1 MGVVRQLAARR
12 FRQQH
17 GAADMTLTAQPPQS
31 TTPQRQP
38 PIGRVIAGLR
48 NAWRGLTSMRIALV
62 LLFLLALAAIP
73 GALIPQ
79 RSLNAQKATQYI
91 AARPTLGP
99 WMNKLQLFDV
109 FSSFWFTAI
118 YALLFISLVGCL
130 TPRLVEHARALR
142 SQPVAAPRN
151 LGRLP
156 HHHHA
161 TAYGTPEQFEERA
174 RGVLKGWRTTT
185 RTEVGGTI
193 AISAEKGYLRE
204 AGNLI
209 FHFSLLGLLVAI
221 AVGKLFG
228 YEGSVI
234 VIADNGPGFC
244 NTSPAVY
251 DSFRVG
257 NSTDGTGLAPFCVR
271 VEDFRADYLASGQ
284 AKSFTSNIAYQDGA
298 NLGTDTWRD
307 YQLKVNDPLRID
319 GDRLYL
325 IGHGYAPQFI
335 VTFPNGQTRTQT
347 LQFQPEN
354 ATTFLSGGAM
364 LFDPPGGLYPNDAE
378 RRKSQI
384 ALQGLF
390 APTAQFTGTLLT
402 SSFPRMDDPAVAIDI
417 YNGDT
422 GLDTGKPQSIFALD
436 AGMIAQG
443 RLIKQ
448 DRVNLKPG
456 QAATLPD
463 GSTVRFDGA
472 QQFVSLQVSHDP
484 AQLWVLV
491 FAVSMI
497 GGLLVSLVIKRRR
510 IWLRLS
516 GVEGD
521 RTSVEVGGLARTDQV
536 GWGEEFPKIC
546 ARLLGEQNPGPPPR
560 STPMKEH
567 AGHADQ

>member
-1 MGVVRQLAARR
+1 
-12 FRQQH
+12 
-17 GAADMTLTAQPPQS
+17 MTITEHPAQP
-31 TTPQRQP
+31 TRAQRQT
-38 PIGRVIAGLR
+38 PIGRLIAGLR

-79 RSLNAQKATQYI
+79 RSLNAQKVAQYI

-109 FSSFWFTAI
+109 FSSSWFTAI

-142 SQPVAAPRN
+142 SQPVATPRN
-151 LGRLP
+151 LSRLP
-156 HHHHA
+156 HHHNA
-161 TAYGTPEQFEERA
+161 TADGTSEQLAERT
-174 RGVLKGWRTTT
+174 RGALKGWRTTT
-185 RTEVGGTI
+185 RVEPGGALT
-193 AISAEKGYLRE
+193 ISAEKGYLRE

-209 FHFSLLGLLVAI
+209 FHFALLGLLVAI
-221 AVGKLFG
+221 AAGKLWG

-251 DSFRVG
+251 DSFRAG

-271 VEDFRADYLASGQ
+271 VKDFRADYLNSGQ

-298 NLGTDTWRD
+298 NLGTATWRD

-325 IGHGYAPQFI
+325 IGHGYAPRFT
-335 VTFPNGQTRTQT
+335 VTFPGGQTRTQT
-347 LQFQPEN
+347 LQFAPEN
-354 ATTFLSGGAM
+354 ATTFLSSGAM
-364 LFDPPGGLYPNDAE
+364 LFDPPGGTYPNDSE
-378 RRKSQI
+378 RRKNQL

-402 SSFPRMDDPAVAIDI
+402 SSFPAMDDPAVAIDI
-417 YNGDT
+417 YKGDT
-422 GLDTGKPQSIFALD
+422 GLDTGKPQSIFSLD

-443 RLIKQ
+443 RLVKQ

-456 QAATLPD
+456 QAATLAD

-484 AQLWVLV
+484 AQIWVLI

-497 GGLLVSLVIKRRR
+497 GGLLVSLMIKRRR
-510 IWLRLS
+510 IWVRLTA
-516 GVEGD
+516 VD
-521 RTSVEVGGLARTDQV
+521 NNRTTVEVGGLARTDQV

-546 ARLLGEQNPGPPPR
+546 ERLLSEDDPAPQPQEH
-560 STPMKEH
+560 PMKESP
-567 AGHADQ
+567 GHADQ

>member
-1 MGVVRQLAARR
+1 
-12 FRQQH
+12 
-17 GAADMTLTAQPPQS
+17 MTLTKRPTHPPALA
-31 TTPQRQP
+31 RQTL
-38 PIGRVIAGLR
+38 IGRLVAVLR
-48 NAWRGLTSMRIALV
+48 NAWRSLTSMRTALV

-79 RSLNAQKATQYI
+79 RSLNAQKVTQYI

-99 WMNKLQLFDV
+99 WMDKAQLFNV
-109 FSSFWFTAI
+109 FSSSWFTAI
-118 YALLFISLVGCL
+118 YALLFTSLVGCL
-130 TPRLVEHARALR
+130 TPRLLEHAKALR
-142 SQPVAAPRN
+142 AQPVAAPRN

-156 HHHHA
+156 HHHRA
-161 TAYGTPEQFEERA
+161 IVEASPEQFAGRTLA
-174 RGVLKGWRTTT
+174 TLKGWRTTT
-185 RTEVGGTI
+185 RVESGGAI

-204 AGNLI
+204 AGNLV
-209 FHFSLLGLLVAI
+209 FHFALLGLLVAI
-221 AVGKLFG
+221 AAGKLWG

-251 DSFRVG
+251 DSFRAG

-271 VEDFRADYLASGQ
+271 VKDFRADYLNSGQ

-298 NLGTDTWRD
+298 NLGTEKWRD

-325 IGHGYAPQFI
+325 IGHGYAPRFT
-335 VTFPNGQTRTQT
+335 VTFPGGQTRTQT

-354 ATTFLSGGAM
+354 ATSFLSSGAM
-364 LFDPPGGLYPNDAE
+364 LFDPPGGTYPNDNE
-378 RRKSQI
+378 RRRNQI

-417 YNGDT
+417 YKGDT
-422 GLDTGKPQSIFALD
+422 GLDTGKPQSIFSLD

-443 RLIKQ
+443 RLVKQ

-456 QAATLPD
+456 QAAALPD

-472 QQFVSLQVSHDP
+472 QPFVSLQVSHDP
-484 AQLWVLV
+484 AQIWVLI

-510 IWLRLS
+510 IWVRLVDA
-516 GVEGD
+516 GGED
-521 RTSVEVGGLARTDQV
+521 TTVEVGGLARTDQV

-546 ARLLGEQNPGPPPR
+546 ERLLTEDDPAPHPQQR
-560 STPMKEH
+560 PMKES

>member
-1 MGVVRQLAARR
+1 
-12 FRQQH
+12 
-17 GAADMTLTAQPPQS
+17 MTLTKRPPH
-31 TTPQRQP
+31 PPAPIRQAL
-38 PIGRVIAGLR
+38 IGRLVAVLR
-48 NAWRGLTSMRIALV
+48 NAWRSLTSMRTALV

-79 RSLNAQKATQYI
+79 RSLNAQKVTQYI

-99 WMNKLQLFDV
+99 WMDKAQLFDV
-109 FSSFWFTAI
+109 FSSSWFTAI
-118 YALLFISLVGCL
+118 YALLFTSLVGCL
-130 TPRLVEHARALR
+130 TPRLVEHAKALR
-142 SQPVAAPRN
+142 AQPVTAPRN

-156 HHHHA
+156 HHHRAIVNTPPEEFAGPARA
-161 TAYGTPEQFEERA
+161 T
-174 RGVLKGWRTTT
+174 LKGWRTTT
-185 RTEVGGTI
+185 RVEPGGAI

-204 AGNLI
+204 AGNLV
-209 FHFSLLGLLVAI
+209 FHFALLGLLVAI
-221 AVGKLFG
+221 AAGKLWG

-251 DSFRVG
+251 DSFRAG

-271 VEDFRADYLASGQ
+271 VKDFRADYLNSGQ
-284 AKSFTSNIAYQDGA
+284 AKSFTSNVAYQDGA
-298 NLGTDTWRD
+298 NLGTEKWRD

-325 IGHGYAPQFI
+325 IGHGYAPRFT
-335 VTFPNGQTRTQT
+335 VTFPGGQTRTET

-354 ATTFLSGGAM
+354 ATTFLSSGAM
-364 LFDPPGGLYPNDAE
+364 LFDPPGGTYSNDTE
-378 RRKSQI
+378 RRRNQI

-417 YNGDT
+417 YKGDT
-422 GLDTGKPQSIFALD
+422 GLDTGKPQSIFSLD

-443 RLIKQ
+443 RLVKQ

-456 QAATLPD
+456 QAAALPD
-463 GSTVRFDGA
+463 GSMVRFDGA
-472 QQFVSLQVSHDP
+472 QPFVSLQVSHDP
-484 AQLWVLV
+484 AQIWVLI

-510 IWLRLS
+510 IWVRLVDA
-516 GVEGD
+516 GGEG
-521 RTSVEVGGLARTDQV
+521 TTVEVGGLARTDQV

-546 ARLLGEQNPGPPPR
+546 ERLLTADDPAPHPQQR
-560 STPMKEH
+560 PMKES

>member
-1 MGVVRQLAARR
+1 
-12 FRQQH
+12 
-17 GAADMTLTAQPPQS
+17 MTITEQPPQPS
-31 TTPQRQP
+31 PPQRQK
-38 PIGRVIAGLR
+38 PIGRIAARLR
-48 NAWRGLTSMRIALV
+48 NAWRYLTSMRTALV

-73 GALIPQ
+73 GALVPQ
-79 RSLNAQKATQYI
+79 RSLNAQKVARYI

-109 FSSFWFTAI
+109 FSSSWFTAI
-118 YALLFISLVGCL
+118 YALLFLSLIGCL
-130 TPRLVEHARALR
+130 TPRLVEHVRALR

-151 LGRLP
+151 LSRLP
-156 HHHHA
+156 HHRSA
-161 TAYGTPEQFEERA
+161 TVDATSAQFVDRA

-185 RTEVGGTI
+185 RSEPGGTI
-193 AISAEKGYLRE
+193 ALSAEKGYLRE
-204 AGNLI
+204 AGNLL

-221 AVGKLFG
+221 AAGKLLG

-234 VIADNGPGFC
+234 VVADNGPGFC

-251 DSFRVG
+251 DSFRAG
-257 NSTDGTGLAPFCVR
+257 NAKDGTGLNPFCVR
-271 VEDFRADYLASGQ
+271 VKDFRADYLDNGQ
-284 AKSFTSNIAYQDGA
+284 ANMFTSNIAYQDGA
-298 NLGTDTWRD
+298 NLGTNSWQD

-325 IGHGYAPQFI
+325 IGHGYAPRFT
-335 VTFPNGQTRTQT
+335 VTFPNGQARTQT

-354 ATTFLSGGAM
+354 ATTFLSSGAM
-364 LFDPPGGLYPNDAE
+364 LFDPPGGLYPDEAE
-378 RRKSQI
+378 RRRNQI

-390 APTAQFTGTLLT
+390 APTAKLAGTLLS

-417 YNGDT
+417 YQGDT

-436 AGMIAQG
+436 TGMIAQG
-443 RLIKQ
+443 RLVKQ

-491 FAVSMI
+491 FAVSMV

-510 IWLRLS
+510 IWVRLADA
-516 GVEGD
+516 ETN
-521 RTSVEVGGLARTDQV
+521 RTTVEVGGLARTDQV

-546 ARLLGEQNPGPPPR
+546 ARLLTSDDLSATSVSEG
-560 STPMKEH
+560 SMKESV
-567 AGHADQ
+567 AHADQ